1 MKKMNRASGRIMKA
15 AIAKCN
21 AAGLE
26 FRSMALLE
34 ASDNGSYVMA
44 RITGTN
50 GSSTFTLEVFYNEHE
65 PIVGKT
71 WSVRWTELNSM
82 QCPYCKGHSDST
94 DSNVLCQEC
103 RQTFGHSTIGE
114 L

>member
-1 MKKMNRASGRIMKA
+1 MSKMNRASSRVMKA

-50 GSSTFTLEVFYNEHE
+50 GISTWTLEVFYNEHE
-65 PIVGKT
+65 KIAGST
-71 WSVRWTELNSM
+71 WSVRWTELEV
-82 QCPYCKGHSDST
+82 Q
-94 DSNVLCQEC
+94 Q
-103 RQTFGHSTIGE
+103 
-114 L
+114 